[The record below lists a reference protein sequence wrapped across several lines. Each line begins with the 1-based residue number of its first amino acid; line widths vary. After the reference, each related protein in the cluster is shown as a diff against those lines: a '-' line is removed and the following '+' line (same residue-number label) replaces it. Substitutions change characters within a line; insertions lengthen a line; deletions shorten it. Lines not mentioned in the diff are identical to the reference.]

1 MRWHVHFSRMG
12 IEPILVP
19 LEWAAATWLL
29 LRGWRTGSWLSFAG
43 CGVVLAACMY
53 TYQGAWV
60 IPILVAVTAL
70 LLWWTQLK
78 EGHIGGARS
87 EAGPSVTNNS
97 APRSPL
103 PTPHSPLPTPHSPL
117 PTPHSPLPTPHSPL
131 PRLLLTAL
139 VAGLLVAPLAW
150 FLFRNP
156 DLLLLRPSQIAITGE
171 AAAPTGFWHNV
182 WATFGMFFP
191 FGQTGDPDPRRNLP
205 GAPALS
211 LWLAVPFW
219 IGLAMAVWRIRRP
232 IYAALV
238 VGLVGMLLPG
248 MISEYAP
255 HFHRVL
261 GAAAPVALL
270 AALPLTWIWSSAIRQ
285 SRNPAIPQWISR
297 ALVLLILVLA
307 AATTV
312 RDYFV
317 RWAALPDLYYAFDQ
331 GLWEVGQWI
340 AEAAG
345 RYASLPHPTRFRTRA
360 TLAFTWHAGTGSH
373 PAPVSFDGRSVFPM
387 TDGAAAR
394 AEHYVVIEHEDFR
407 TPLVIPEVFPQATI
421 ERELRDDAGQVYARV
436 YSRPTGRRAADGPA
450 ASRSTRR

>member
-1 MRWHVHFSRMG
+1 
-12 IEPILVP
+12 
-19 LEWAAATWLL
+19 
-29 LRGWRTGSWLSFAG
+29 
-43 CGVVLAACMY
+43 
-53 TYQGAWV
+53 
-60 IPILVAVTAL
+60 
-70 LLWWTQLK
+70 
-78 EGHIGGARS
+78 
-87 EAGPSVTNNS
+87 
-97 APRSPL
+97 
-103 PTPHSPLPTPHSPL
+103 
-117 PTPHSPLPTPHSPL
+117 
-131 PRLLLTAL
+131 
-139 VAGLLVAPLAW
+139 
-150 FLFRNP
+150 
-156 DLLLLRPSQIAITGE
+156 
-171 AAAPTGFWHNV
+171 
-182 WATFGMFFP
+182 
-191 FGQTGDPDPRRNLP
+191 
-205 GAPALS
+205 
-211 LWLAVPFW
+211 
-219 IGLAMAVWRIRRP
+219 
-232 IYAALV
+232 
-238 VGLVGMLLPG
+238 MLLPG

-340 AEAAG
+340 AEQPVDTPVYLTP
-345 RYASLPHPTRFRTRA
+345 RDSEHA
-360 TLAFTWHAGTGSH
+360 TLAFAWRAGTGSH

-421 ERELRDDAGQVYARV
+421 ERVLRDDAGQVYARV
-436 YSRPTGRRAADGPA
+436 YSRPTGSAPQTVPQHLVDAPLGDGIRLLGYDTIPSEPKPGDILFVRLHWLVDQRPAGDWTVYNHLLGMPKADGSPLWAGYDSRPGGGTLPTSRWQPGWHIVDEYPIVLPTNVPPGAYTLGTGLYQLSGDRLPA
-450 ASRSTRR
+450 DGSEILLGSVHVQAP